1 MRAISAASRARV
13 SRSPTAWRLSSRSCK
28 KWASACARKKTASA
42 LSGGRPTG
50 AVIDSHADHR
60 LAMAFGVLGTAVGDT
75 TILGAESVEK
85 TYPEFWKALAS
96 LGAKVESDV
105 KQPG

>member
-1 MRAISAASRARV
+1 MGIRV
-13 SRSPTAWRLSSRSCK
+13 REEENRLSIM
-28 KWASACARKKTASA
+28 
-42 LSGGRPTG
+42 GGHPRG
-50 AVIDSHADHR
+50 EVIDSHADHR
-60 LAMAFGVLGTAVGDT
+60 LAMAFGVLGTAMGNT
-75 TILGAESVEK
+75 IILGAESVEK